1 MLEPHLSVIYSD
13 LGLIVNLIL
22 AIIIPLLILKL
33 FNYAVNKFVDKNSVT
48 SSSLAILNKFLR
60 YFIVI
65 IIFLSVLEVL
75 GIDLHSLIVS
85 LGLVSLAVTLAAKDT
100 LSNVIS
106 GIIIILEK
114 RFVIGDMIEIDGHKG
129 QVKKIGFKSVELL
142 YKKTYMVIPNVLFTT
157 KPFVNHTRNGYYAI
171 FFDVRILNKYDL
183 DEKISQLE
191 KILDNSPLILKEP
204 KYLIKIKNI
213 TTTGVDVTVKSYI
226 KNPNDDN
233 KVIAALIKKIKRE
246 IILEDIS

>member
-1 MLEPHLSVIYSD
+1 MIDLHLNVVYTN
-13 LGLIVNLIL
+13 LGLIINLIL
-22 AIIIPLLILKL
+22 SIVFPIILLKI
-33 FNYAVNKFVDKNSVT
+33 FNYIINKFVDENSIT
-48 SSSLAILNKFLR
+48 SSSLVTLNKILR
-60 YFIVI
+60 YIVVL
-65 IIFLSVLEVL
+65 IIFLAVLEVL

-85 LGLVSLAVTLAAKDT
+85 LGLVSLAVTLAAKDS

-106 GIIIILEK
+106 GIIILLEK

-157 KPFVNHTRNGYYAI
+157 KPFINHTRNGYYAI

-191 KILDNSPLILKEP
+191 KILDNSNLILKEP

-233 KVIAALIKKIKRE
+233 KVIAELIKKIKRE